1 MLWTMEV
8 EKPEGPLRY
17 GWTTGTCAAA
27 AAKAAYA
34 ALLTG
39 EFPDPVTVRLPRG
52 ETPAFALA
60 VQKLE
65 QGAATAGIVK
75 DAGDDPD
82 VTHGALILVTV
93 RPGEPGSGVVFRAGE
108 GVGMVTK
115 PGLPVPPGEPAINP
129 VPRVMIRNAVAE
141 IATAHGGSGDVEVT
155 IAIPGGEKLAER
167 TVSGRL
173 GIVGGLSILGT
184 TGIVVPFSCAAW
196 IHSIYSGIDVAR
208 AEGLT
213 HLAGSTGATS
223 EAAVQRLYNLPEV
236 ALIDMGDFV
245 GGMLKYLRRHPVP
258 RITVAGGFAKM
269 VKLGQGLLDLHSRRG
284 EVDRPW
290 LAEKLAEAGGDAK
303 LVAAVATANT
313 AAEVMGWA
321 AERQLPLAELVARAA
336 WDTAARVIGG
346 TEMELEILVFDRESR
361 LLGQAPFHSVHDVP
375 PR

>member
-1 MLWTMEV
+1 MEV

-141 IATAHGGSGDVEVT
+141 IATANGGSGDVEVT
-155 IAIPGGEKLAER
+155 IAIPGGAKLAER
-167 TVSGRL
+167 TVSARL
-173 GIVGGLSILGT
+173 GIMGGLSILGT

-361 LLGQAPFHSVHDVP
+361 LLGQAPFHSVHEVP

>member
-1 MLWTMEV
+1 MLWAMEV

-65 QGAATAGIVK
+65 RGAATAGIVK

-167 TVSGRL
+167 TVSARL

-361 LLGQAPFHSVHDVP
+361 LLGQAPFQSVHDVP

>member
-1 MLWTMEV
+1 MLWPMI
-8 EKPEGPLRY
+8 EKPPGPLRY

-27 AAKAAYA
+27 AAKAAYS

-93 RPGEPGSGVVFRAGE
+93 RPGEPGSGVRFRAGE

-129 VPRVMIRNAVAE
+129 VPRSMIRNAIAEVA
-141 IATAHGGSGDVEVT
+141 AAHEGIGDVVVT
-155 IAIPGGEKLAER
+155 VSIPGGEKLAQR
-167 TVSGRL
+167 TVNGRL

-213 HLAGSTGATS
+213 HVAGSTGATS
-223 EAAVQRLYNLPEV
+223 EAAVQRLYYLPEV
-236 ALIDMGDFV
+236 ALIDMGDFA

-258 RITVAGGFAKM
+258 QVTVAGGFAKM
-269 VKLGQGLLDLHSRRG
+269 VKLGQGLLDLHSRSG
-284 EVDRPW
+284 EVDRAW
-290 LAEKLAEAGGDAK
+290 LAMKLSEAGGSAD
-303 LVAAVATANT
+303 LVAKVANANT
-313 AAEVMGWA
+313 GAEVMGWA
-321 AERQLPLAELVARAA
+321 TEHNLPLAELVARAA
-336 WDTAARVIGG
+336 WNTAAQVIGG
-346 TEMELEILVFDRESR
+346 TEMELEILVFDREGR
-361 LLGQAPFHSVHDVP
+361 LLGRAPFSPVHDVP